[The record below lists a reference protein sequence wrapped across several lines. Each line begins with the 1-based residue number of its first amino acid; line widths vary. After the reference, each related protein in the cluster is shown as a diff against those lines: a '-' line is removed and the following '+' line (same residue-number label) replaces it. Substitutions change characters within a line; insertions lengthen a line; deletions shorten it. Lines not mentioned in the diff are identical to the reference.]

1 MPQKHNHINHRVD
14 PDLIRR
20 YLAGELDNKAMH
32 ALERQAMDDPFL
44 AEALE
49 GFENHAP
56 DQRRHLADLEN
67 RLALRVKG
75 TVTRK
80 VIALQYRWA
89 AAAAILIVLG
99 VGGLWIWKK
108 DAQPGGL
115 AKMEKDQSSE
125 SVITDTLSYANMTGE
140 RPVANSTSPVTV
152 EKGYRATQMADSPVP
167 EAAPPAMAPVMSAPP
182 VPAAPLPVTA
192 AADQATMAM
201 ADSTEVAEKPS
212 VNTRVLQGRVK
223 DLSNNGLAGASVSV
237 EGSKAGALTDQ
248 KGNFAIKVDS
258 AKDVSIVVAAV
269 GYKAK
274 KMAVPSREN
283 NVDIAIKENRSAL
296 EEVTVTGRSQKDVY
310 QAPVPGEGYE
320 VYRQYLSKNVKY
332 PASAQ
337 ATNVKGRVRVSF
349 RVLPDGTL
357 EDFKVTRK
365 LQPDCDAEAIRVV
378 KEGPAWLPASDGK
391 ATRVQV
397 DVPFNP

>member
-1 MPQKHNHINHRVD
+1 MPQKHNHINHGVD
-14 PDLIRR
+14 PELIRR

-49 GFENHAP
+49 GFENHVP

-108 DAQPGGL
+108 DAQQAGL
-115 AKMEKDQSSE
+115 AKMEKDQYSE

-152 EKGYRATQMADSPVP
+152 ERGYKATLAPDSPTPV
-167 EAAPPAMAPVMSAPP
+167 AAPPAMAPAMSAVPP
-182 VPAAPLPVTA
+182 MPAAPVTVM
-192 AADQATMAM
+192 ADQPAMAM
-201 ADSTEVAEKPS
+201 ADSAVAEKPLVS
-212 VNTRVLQGRVK
+212 TRVLQGRVK

-237 EGSKAGALTDQ
+237 EGTNAGAITDQ

-258 AKDVSIVVAAV
+258 TKDVNIVVAAL
-269 GYKAK
+269 GYKQER
-274 KMAVPSREN
+274 MAVSPRKN
-283 NVDIAIKENRSAL
+283 KVDIAVKESAL
-296 EEVTVTGRSQKDVY
+296 AQEEVVVTGRSQKDVY

-320 VYRQYLSKNVKY
+320 AYRQYLSKNVKY

-337 ATNVKGRVRVSF
+337 ATNIKGRVRVSF

-357 EDFKVTRK
+357 EDFKVIRK
-365 LQPDCDAEAIRVV
+365 LQPDCDAEAIRLV